1 MYIYKVE
8 VSFKHKRNIGASPD
22 YTKVFTFKANSKQSM
37 ISQLKTEV
45 QKVLYDL
52 SYGDGS
58 YKATIGKSSTKKI
71 Y

>member
-8 VSFKHKRNIGASPD
+8 VNFKHKRNIGPSPD
-22 YTKVFTFKANSKQSM
+22 YTKVFTFKASSKQSM
-37 ISQLKTEV
+37 VKQLKAEV
-45 QKVLYDL
+45 QRVLYDL

-58 YKATIGKSSTKKI
+58 YKAIIGKASTKKI